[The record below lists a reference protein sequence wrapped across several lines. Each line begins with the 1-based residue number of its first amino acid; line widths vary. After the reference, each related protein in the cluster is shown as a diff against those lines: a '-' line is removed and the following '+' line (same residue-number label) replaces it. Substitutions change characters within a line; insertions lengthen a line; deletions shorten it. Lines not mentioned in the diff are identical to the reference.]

1 MGTMLQAHRFTE
13 AEFRGDRFRDHP
25 RDLRGNSDL
34 LCLTQPEAVR
44 AVHAGY
50 LDAGADVV
58 CTNSFTATRIAQADY
73 GFDAALVR
81 ELNVA
86 AARLARDAADAAE
99 LARPDHPRF
108 VAGSLGPTNRT
119 ASMSADVGDPA
130 ARSVSWNELEVAYRE
145 SAAGLIEG
153 GADILLIETIFDTL
167 NAKAAIFAVQSLFEE
182 LGERLPLIISGTIV
196 DASGRT
202 LSGQTV
208 EAFWHSVRHADPIIV
223 GLNCALGPKQLREHL
238 DVLSRVADRPVS
250 AYPNAGLPNEL
261 GGYDETPAEMA
272 EAIREWAAHGLLNV
286 AGSCCGST
294 PAHVAAIADAVAG
307 LPPRQVPDSTGVTR
321 LSGLEAL
328 VIPPPGNAF
337 VNVGERTN
345 VTGSRKFA
353 RLITSGA
360 EDEAVDIAREQVSN
374 GAQLIDVN
382 LDEAM
387 LDGVAAM
394 TRFLRRIAAEPDIA
408 SVPVMVD
415 SSKWSVIEAGLQQL
429 QGKGVVNSIS
439 LKEGEAE
446 FLRQARLCRRYGAAV
461 VVMAFD
467 EQGQAESVDRR
478 LAVLRRAHDLLTG
491 VVGFEPDDIILDA
504 NIFAIATGME
514 EHNDYA
520 VSFIEA
526 VRQLKVAFPGTLTSG
541 GVSNVSFS
549 FRGND
554 RVREAIHSVFLYHAI
569 LAGLDMAIVN
579 AGVLPIYDEIEPE
592 LREVVEDVV
601 LNRRPDATERLL
613 ELAGRYAGESGMER
627 AAEDL
632 SWRARPVEERLTHA
646 LVAGIDAY
654 IVEDTEEAR
663 LAADRPLDVIEGPLM
678 AGMNVVGDLFGAGR
692 MFLPQ
697 VVKSARV
704 MKKAVAVLIP
714 YLEAGRAGTGRRSGT
729 IVTAT
734 VKGDVHDIGK
744 NIVGVVLG
752 CNDYEVVDL
761 GVMVPAARILE
772 KAIEI
777 DADLIGLSGLITPS
791 LDEMTHVAAEMERQG
806 FTIPLLIG
814 GATTSRTH
822 TAVKIAPAYS
832 GPVVHVL
839 DASRAVGVAGSLV
852 QADRRDAFV
861 TGIRDEYETVRR
873 ERAGRRSKE
882 QRLTLAEARGNRL
895 PIDWSTVDPPRPTY
909 LGPRTFAAYPLA
921 QLVGY
926 IDWTPFFA
934 TWELRGAYP
943 AILDDRRLGSA
954 ARELHSD
961 ALALLDRIVGD
972 GRLRADAVVGFW
984 PANTVGSDDVVVWR
998 DEARGEELARFRTL
1012 RQQMAKPDGRPN
1024 LALADLV
1031 APVETGLTD
1040 YIGAFAVTAGHGLDG
1055 IVADFEAA
1063 NDDYSSILAKA
1074 LADRLAEAFAE
1085 RMHERVRRE
1094 LWGYAPTEGLSNTD
1108 LIAERYQGIRP
1119 APGYPACPD
1128 HTEKGT
1134 LFELLEAESRAGIRL
1149 TKSFAMW
1156 PGASVSGYY
1165 LWNPASHY
1173 FGVGRIGRDQLADYA
1188 ARKGIPLAEAERWLA
1203 PNLADDDEAA
1213 GGRTRAGR
1221 RDVSRAD
1228 LVEAFAGFPARLA
1241 LVLADVAATGRL
1253 LAARRV
1259 GPSRGRA
1266 PPHRGRSRGL
1276 AVPARAR
1283 RVRGRPAM
1291 GLDRARPRHRV
1302 RRRATQPHPGGL
1314 RGVADHDRRR
1324 GPCP

>member
-1 MGTMLQAHRFTE
+1 MTSAAVAAAADAHAHGTAPFDRASRLTILPGILRQRILVLDGAMGTMLQAHRFTE
-13 AEFRGDRFRDHP
+13 AEFRGERFRDHP

-34 LCLTQPEAVR
+34 LCLTQPDAVR

-73 GFDAALVR
+73 GFDASLVR

-99 LARPDHPRF
+99 WARPDRPRF

-130 ARSVSWNELEVAYRE
+130 ARSVGWDELEVAYRE

-167 NAKAAIFAVQSLFEE
+167 NAKAAIAAVQALFEE
-182 LGERLPLIISGTIV
+182 IGERLPLIISGTIV
-196 DASGRT
+196 DAAGRT

-208 EAFWHSVRHADPIIV
+208 EAFWHSIRHADPMIV
-223 GLNCALGPKQLREHL
+223 GLNCALGPRQLREHL

-261 GGYDETPAEMA
+261 GGYDETPEEMA
-272 EAIREWAAHGLLNV
+272 EAIHEWAVHGLLNV

-294 PAHVAAIADAVAG
+294 PAHVAAIAAAVAG
-307 LPPRQVPDSTGVTR
+307 LPPRQVPESTGVTR
-321 LSGLEAL
+321 LSGLEPL

-337 VNVGERTN
+337 VNIGERTN

-353 RLITSGA
+353 RLVAAGA
-360 EDEAVDIAREQVSN
+360 EDDAVDIAREQVAN

-382 LDEAM
+382 MDEAM

-408 SVPVMVD
+408 TVPVMVD

-467 EQGQAESVDRR
+467 EQGQAESVERR
-478 LAVLRRAHDLLTG
+478 VAVLQRAFDLLTG
-491 VVGFEPDDIILDA
+491 VVGFKPEDIILDA

-526 VRQLKVAFPGTLTSG
+526 VRRLKVAFPGTLTSG
-541 GVSNVSFS
+541 GVSNVSFA

-569 LAGLDMAIVN
+569 RAGLDMAIVN

-592 LREVVEDVV
+592 LRELVEDVV

-632 SWRARPVEERLTHA
+632 AWRARPVDERLTHA

-654 IVEDTEEAR
+654 IAADTEEAR
-663 LAADRPLDVIEGPLM
+663 LAATRPLDVIEGPLM

-714 YLEAGRAGTGRRSGT
+714 YLEGERTGTGRRSGT

-772 KAIEI
+772 KALEI

-852 QADRRDAFV
+852 QEDRRDAFV
-861 TGIRDEYETVRR
+861 AGIRDEYETVRR
-873 ERAGRRSKE
+873 ERAGRRAKE
-882 QRLTLAEARGNRL
+882 QRLTLAGARANRL
-895 PIDWSTVDPPRPTY
+895 PIDWSTVEPPRPTF
-909 LGPRTFAAYPLA
+909 LGPRTFADYPLA
-921 QLVGY
+921 ELVPY

-943 AILDDRRLGSA
+943 AILDDPRLGSA

-961 ALALLDRIVGD
+961 AVALLDRIVRE
-972 GRLRADAVVGFW
+972 GRLRSDAVVGFW
-984 PANTVGSDDVVVWR
+984 PANTVGSDDIVVWHE
-998 DEARGEELARFRTL
+998 EARGEELARFRTL

-1031 APVETGLTD
+1031 APSETGLSD
-1040 YIGAFAVTAGHGLDG
+1040 FIGAFAVTAGRGLDG

-1074 LADRLAEAFAE
+1074 LGDRLAEAFAE

-1094 LWGYAPTEGLSNTD
+1094 LWGYAPDEALSNPD

-1149 TKSFAMW
+1149 TESFAMW

-1188 ARKGIPLAEAERWLA
+1188 SRKGIPLTEAARWLA
-1203 PNLADDDEAA
+1203 PNLADDEE
-1213 GGRTRAGR
+1213 T
-1221 RDVSRAD
+1221 V
-1228 LVEAFAGFPARLA
+1228 
-1241 LVLADVAATGRL
+1241 
-1253 LAARRV
+1253 
-1259 GPSRGRA
+1259 
-1266 PPHRGRSRGL
+1266 
-1276 AVPARAR
+1276 
-1283 RVRGRPAM
+1283 
-1291 GLDRARPRHRV
+1291 
-1302 RRRATQPHPGGL
+1302 ATQTG
-1314 RGVADHDRRR
+1314 
-1324 GPCP
+1324 

>member
-1 MGTMLQAHRFTE
+1 VSSATIASRSPAAGHGATFDRASRLALLPGILAERILVLDGAMGTMLQAYQFSE
-13 AEFRGDRFRDHP
+13 ADFRGERFRDHP
-25 RDLRGNSDL
+25 RDLRGNSDV
-34 LCLTQPEAVR
+34 LCLTQPAAV
-44 AVHAGY
+44 ATVHTGY
-50 LDAGADVV
+50 LAAGADVV
-58 CTNSFTATRIAQADY
+58 STNSFTATRIAQADY
-73 GFDAALVR
+73 GFDPATVR

-86 AARLARDAADAAE
+86 AARLARAAADAAE
-99 LARPDHPRF
+99 RVQPERPRF

-119 ASMSADVGDPA
+119 ASMSSDVGDPA
-130 ARSVSWNELEVAYRE
+130 ARSVTWEELELAYRE

-167 NAKAAIFAVQSLFEE
+167 NAKAAIFAVESLFEQI
-182 LGERLPLIISGTIV
+182 GQRLPLIISGTIV

-208 EAFWHSVRHADPIIV
+208 EAFWHSIRHADPLIV
-223 GLNCALGPKQLREHL
+223 GLNCALGPRQLREHL

-250 AYPNAGLPNEL
+250 AYPNAGLPNDL
-261 GGYDETPAEMA
+261 GGYDETPEQMA
-272 EAIREWAAHGLLNV
+272 AAIREWAEHGLLNV

-294 PAHVAAIADAVAG
+294 PAHVAAIARAVAG
-307 LPPRQVPDSTGVTR
+307 LPPRPIPGPSGVTR
-321 LSGLEAL
+321 LSGLEPL
-328 VIPPPGNAF
+328 TIPPPGNAF

-353 RLITSGA
+353 RLVAAGR
-360 EDEAVDIAREQVSN
+360 EDESVDIAREQVAN
-374 GAQLIDVN
+374 GAQLVDVN
-382 LDEAM
+382 MDEAM
-387 LDGVAAM
+387 LDGIGAM
-394 TRFLRRIAAEPDIA
+394 TRYLRRIAAEPDIA
-408 SVPVMVD
+408 TVPVMVD
-415 SSKWSVIEAGLQQL
+415 SSKWSVIEAGLRQL

-446 FLRQARLCRRYGAAV
+446 FLRQAHLCRRYGAAV

-467 EQGQAESVDRR
+467 EQGQAESVERR
-478 LAVLRRAHDLLTG
+478 IAVLRRASDLLTS
-491 VVGFEPDDIILDA
+491 VVGFLPEDIILDA

-514 EHNDYA
+514 EHNAYA

-526 VRQLKVAFPGTLTSG
+526 VRRLKREFPGSRTSG
-541 GVSNVSFS
+541 GVSNVSFA

-569 LAGLDMAIVN
+569 GAGLDMAIVN
-579 AGVLPIYDEIEPE
+579 AGVLPIYDDIEPE
-592 LREVVEDVV
+592 LRERVEDVV
-601 LNRRPDATERLL
+601 LNRRADATERLL
-613 ELAGRYAGESGMER
+613 ELASRYAGESGMER
-627 AAEDL
+627 PSEDL
-632 SWRARPVEERLTHA
+632 AWRERPVEERLTHA

-663 LAADRPLDVIEGPLM
+663 VGAARPLDVIEGPLM

-714 YLEAGRAGTGRRSGT
+714 YLEAGREGTGRRSGT

-861 TGIRDEYETVRR
+861 AGIRDEYETVRR
-873 ERAGRRSKE
+873 ERAGQRAKE
-882 QRLTLAEARGNRL
+882 RRLTLAGARANRV
-895 PIDWSTVDPPRPTY
+895 PVDWSRVTPPRPTF
-909 LGPRTFAAYPLA
+909 LGPRTFADDPLA
-921 QLVGY
+921 ELVPF

-934 TWELRGAYP
+934 TWEMRGAYP
-943 AILDDRRLGSA
+943 AILSDPRLGAA
-954 ARELHSD
+954 ARDLHRD
-961 ALALLDRIVGD
+961 AVALLDRIVD
-972 GRLRADAVVGFW
+972 EGRLKANAVVGFW
-984 PANTVGSDDVVVWR
+984 PANTVDSDDIVVWR
-998 DEARGEELARFRTL
+998 DDDRQATLATFRTL
-1012 RQQMAKPDGRPN
+1012 RQQMAKPEGRPN
-1024 LALADLV
+1024 VALADFV
-1031 APVETGLTD
+1031 APIETGLAD
-1040 YIGAFAVTAGHGLDG
+1040 FIGAFAVTAGEGLER
-1055 IVADFEAA
+1055 IVAEFEAA
-1063 NDDYSSILAKA
+1063 NDDYSAILAKA

-1085 RMHERVRRE
+1085 RLHERVRRE
-1094 LWGYAPTEGLSNTD
+1094 LWGYAPLEALTNTD

-1149 TKSFAMW
+1149 TESFAMW

-1165 LWNPASHY
+1165 LWNPVSHY

-1188 ARKGIPLAEAERWLA
+1188 ARKGIPLVEAERWLA
-1203 PNLADDDEAA
+1203 PNLADEA
-1213 GGRTRAGR
+1213 
-1221 RDVSRAD
+1221 
-1228 LVEAFAGFPARLA
+1228 
-1241 LVLADVAATGRL
+1241 
-1253 LAARRV
+1253 
-1259 GPSRGRA
+1259 
-1266 PPHRGRSRGL
+1266 
-1276 AVPARAR
+1276 
-1283 RVRGRPAM
+1283 
-1291 GLDRARPRHRV
+1291 
-1302 RRRATQPHPGGL
+1302 
-1314 RGVADHDRRR
+1314 
-1324 GPCP
+1324 

>member
-1 MGTMLQAHRFTE
+1 VTTLTPARPGTTEGAPFDRATRLAELPRILRRRIVVLDGAMGTMLQAHRFDE
-13 AEFRGDRFRDHP
+13 ADVRGERFRDHP
-25 RDLRGNSDL
+25 HDLRGNNDVLSI
-34 LCLTQPEAVR
+34 TQPDAV
-44 AVHAGY
+44 AAIHAAY
-50 LDAGADVV
+50 LAAGAEIIS
-58 CTNSFTATRIAQADY
+58 TNSFTATRIAQADY
-73 GFDAALVR
+73 GFDPATVR

-86 AARLARDAADAAE
+86 AARLARGAADAAE
-99 LARPDHPRF
+99 RAEPNRPRF

-119 ASMSADVGDPA
+119 ASMSADVSDPA
-130 ARSVSWNELEVAYRE
+130 ARSVTWDELATAYRE

-153 GADILLIETIFDTL
+153 GADLLLIETIFDTL
-167 NAKAAIFAVQSLFEE
+167 NAKAAIFGVQDLYDEI
-182 LGERLPLIISGTIV
+182 GVRLPLIISGTIV

-208 EAFWHSVRHADPIIV
+208 EAFWHSVRHADPLIV
-223 GLNCALGPKQLREHL
+223 GLNCALGPRQLREHL
-238 DVLSRVADRPVS
+238 DVLSQVADRPVS

-261 GGYDETPAEMA
+261 GGYDETPEEMA
-272 EAIREWAAHGLLNV
+272 TALGEWARHGLLNV

-294 PAHVAAIADAVAG
+294 PEHVAAIAQAVSG
-307 LPPRQVPDSTGVTR
+307 LPPRPIPEATGTTR
-321 LSGLEAL
+321 LSGLTPL
-328 VIPPPGNAF
+328 TIPRPGNAF

-353 RLITSGA
+353 RLIAAGE
-360 EDEAVDIAREQVSN
+360 EDAAVDIAREQVAN

-382 LDEAM
+382 MDEAM
-387 LDGVAAM
+387 LDGPAAM

-408 SVPVMVD
+408 AVPVMID

-467 EQGQAESVDRR
+467 ERGQAESVERR
-478 LAVLRRAHDLLTG
+478 VAVLRRAYDLLTG
-491 VVGFEPDDIILDA
+491 VVGFAPEDIILDA

-514 EHNDYA
+514 EHNAYA

-526 VRQLKVAFPGTLTSG
+526 VRRLKAELPGTRTSG
-541 GVSNVSFS
+541 GVSNVSFA

-569 LAGLDMAIVN
+569 EAGLDMAIVN
-579 AGVLPIYDEIEPE
+579 AGVLPIYDDIEPE
-592 LREVVEDVV
+592 LRERVEDVV

-613 ELAGRYAGESGMER
+613 DLAQRYAGESGMER

-632 SWRARPVEERLTHA
+632 AWRDRPVDERLTHA

-654 IVEDTEEAR
+654 IAEDTEEAR
-663 LAADRPLDVIEGPLM
+663 LVAGRPLDVIEGPLM
-678 AGMNVVGDLFGAGR
+678 AGMNVVGDLFGSGR

-714 YLEAGRAGTGRRSGT
+714 YLEAERVGTGKRAGT

-772 KAIEI
+772 KATEI
-777 DADLIGLSGLITPS
+777 GADLIGLSGLITPS
-791 LDEMTHVAAEMERQG
+791 LDEMAHVASEMERQG

-822 TAVKIAPAYS
+822 TAVKIAPNYS

-839 DASRAVGVAGSLV
+839 DASRAVGVAGALV
-852 QADRRDAFV
+852 QEERRDAFV
-861 TGIRDEYETVRR
+861 AGIRDEYDAVRR
-873 ERAGRRSKE
+873 DRAGRQAKE
-882 QRLTLAEARGNRL
+882 RRLTIAEARANRV
-895 PIDWSTVDPPRPTY
+895 PIDWSTIEPPRPTF
-909 LGPRTFAAYPLA
+909 LGPRTFAEESLRD
-921 QLVGY
+921 LVDF

-934 TWELRGAYP
+934 TWEMRGAFP
-943 AILDDRRLGSA
+943 AILDDPRLGPA
-954 ARELHSD
+954 ARDLHRD
-961 ALALLDRIVGD
+961 ALALLERIVD
-972 GRLRADAVVGFW
+972 RRRLTANAVVGFW
-984 PANTVGSDDVVVWR
+984 PANSVDSDDIVLWR
-998 DEARGEELARFRTL
+998 DETRQDPLATFRTL

-1024 LALADLV
+1024 LALADFV
-1031 APVETGLTD
+1031 APVETGLAD
-1040 YIGAFAVTAGHGLDG
+1040 HVGAFAVTAGHGVEEL
-1055 IVADFEAA
+1055 VAEFEAA
-1063 NDDYSSILAKA
+1063 NDDYSAILAKA

-1094 LWGYAPTEGLSNTD
+1094 LWGYAPDEAWSNAD

-1134 LFELLEAESRAGIRL
+1134 LFEVLEAEARAGIRL
-1149 TKSFAMW
+1149 TESYAMW
-1156 PGASVSGYY
+1156 PGAAVSGYY
-1165 LWNPASHY
+1165 FWNPASAY
-1173 FGVGRIGRDQLADYA
+1173 FGIGRIGRDQLADYA
-1188 ARKGIPLAEAERWLA
+1188 ARKGLPLDEAARWLA
-1203 PNLADDDEAA
+1203 PNLADDEA
-1213 GGRTRAGR
+1213 
-1221 RDVSRAD
+1221 
-1228 LVEAFAGFPARLA
+1228 
-1241 LVLADVAATGRL
+1241 
-1253 LAARRV
+1253 
-1259 GPSRGRA
+1259 
-1266 PPHRGRSRGL
+1266 
-1276 AVPARAR
+1276 
-1283 RVRGRPAM
+1283 
-1291 GLDRARPRHRV
+1291 
-1302 RRRATQPHPGGL
+1302 
-1314 RGVADHDRRR
+1314 
-1324 GPCP
+1324 